1 MHINGRNFL
10 SLILILVVFAGCE
23 WDYPLSQPE
32 DAVAEAKIVGPWKVV
47 ANYDYGDLSGA
58 TKTTPAADELSILKI
73 MNAPEDNVFIIGFT
87 EFHKPQLPGKSTDK
101 RRTQYAWV
109 TKIGDTRYLNVG
121 SSEQEKPAG
130 GEKNRAFSVVKYELS
145 ENKLV
150 MYGLS
155 RNARSRISSFLGDF
169 YERDALRQQLTAG
182 KKGDWQVALEFTRMQ

>member
-1 MHINGRNFL
+1 MRTNCCHLL
-10 SLILILVVFAGCE
+10 SLLLSLVVFAGCE

-32 DAVAEAKIVGPWKVV
+32 EAVAEAKMVGPWKLV
-47 ANYDYGDLSGA
+47 ANYDYGDPSGA
-58 TKTTPAADELSILKI
+58 KKRTPTADELSILKI
-73 MNAPEDNVFIIGFT
+73 MKATEKNVFIVGFT
-87 EFHKPQLPGKSTDK
+87 QFHKPQLPGESRDK

-121 SSEQEKPAG
+121 SSELEKPTG
-130 GEKNRAFSVVKYELS
+130 GEKDRGFSVVKYELS

-169 YERDALRQQLTAG
+169 YQRDALRQQLTAG
-182 KKGDWQVALEFTRMQ
+182 KKGDWQVAFEYTRMQ

>member
-1 MHINGRNFL
+1 MSWL
-10 SLILILVVFAGCE
+10 LILVVVAGCE

-32 DAVAEAKIVGPWKVV
+32 TAVAEAKMIGPWKVV
-47 ANYDYGDLSGA
+47 ANYDYGDPSGA

-87 EFHKPQLPGKSTDK
+87 EFHKPQLPGESTDK

-121 SSEQEKPAG
+121 SSELGKPAG

-155 RNARSRISSFLGDF
+155 RNARTRISSFLGDF
-169 YERDALRQQLTAG
+169 YDRDALRQQLTAG
-182 KKGDWQVALEFTRMQ
+182 KQGDWQMALEFTRMQ

>member
-1 MHINGRNFL
+1 MHINSRNFL
-10 SLILILVVFAGCE
+10 SLIFILVVFAGCE

-121 SSEQEKPAG
+121 SSEKGKPAG
-130 GEKNRAFSVVKYELS
+130 GEKKRAFSVVKYELS

-169 YERDALRQQLTAG
+169 YKREALRQQLTVG
-182 KKGDWQVALEFTRMQ
+182 KQGDWQVALEFTRMQ